1 MTYHIR
7 VRAEY
12 VGYYTIEADN
22 LDKAEVIA
30 RDRCTDEM
38 IGNGMDLQF
47 DYEIIDE
54 QETIDV
60 MFDSDGESNVKSS
73 WSM

>member
-1 MTYHIR
+1 MTYYIR
-7 VRAEY
+7 CRAEY

-30 RDRCTDEM
+30 RDRCRDEM
-38 IGNGMDLQF
+38 IGNGMDLEF

-60 MFDSDGESNVKSS
+60 MFDSDKEEKWVQ
-73 WSM
+73 